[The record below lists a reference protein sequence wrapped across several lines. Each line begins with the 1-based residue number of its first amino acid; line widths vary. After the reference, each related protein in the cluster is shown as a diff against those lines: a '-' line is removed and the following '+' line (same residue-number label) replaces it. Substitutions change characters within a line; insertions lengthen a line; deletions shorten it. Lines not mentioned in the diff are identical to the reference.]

1 MVIIL
6 ISILWT
12 AVVFGGSI
20 GAAAL
25 ISKGIDNVIGVRANE
40 WYDRHFKKKYVR

>member
-20 GAAAL
+20 GVASL
-25 ISKGIDNVIGVRANE
+25 ISKGIDKIIGVRAEN
-40 WYDRHFKKKYVR
+40 WYNKYCKKLEE